1 MGGDAPGRRGTR
13 GKAPKKVGWRR
24 FIPSWKIVLAAM
36 GIGTLASICMIGVAY
51 SMVKVPSVNA
61 DATVQGSTIYYSDGK
76 TPMGKIGSSRT
87 IVPLTQVS
95 KPMQDAALAA
105 EDRKFYSES
114 AISPTGIA
122 RAVINNVSGGNTQGG
137 STITQQYV
145 KNAYLNQQ
153 RTLSRK
159 FKEIFIAVK
168 VGKQQDKKTILQN
181 YLNTIFFGRGANGI
195 EAAAQAY
202 YGVHASQL
210 TVPQAAVLAASI
222 KQPDSGNG
230 SSYYDPRSTGQQH
243 IDAVARYDFVL
254 DGMVKMGSLSPT
266 DYAKYKDHP
275 AMTKKNHGGATYAG
289 QKGYLIQR
297 VKNALHNMKFSDL
310 DLQTKGLK
318 IYTTWDK
325 DLQEKAKVAV
335 EHNLKLHHMPSDTR
349 VGLVSINPKNGEIE
363 AAYGGKDYLKRFVD
377 DAFYATAQV
386 GSGFKPYVLATA
398 LSQDIGLKSEFDASA
413 PAYFDTKG
421 DRVSAGD
428 PDAFQVHNDEGN
440 PVQPVVN
447 LVTATQMSYN
457 TVYVPL
463 GFKAGSDNVLKLAE
477 QAGLPHDAM
486 KPHVGQ
492 SGFFLGQSSMS
503 PLDQATGYAT
513 IANDGEYIRP
523 HTIRKVLDSHF
534 HPYQQAQWKNVE
546 HHRAFDTDVAHDVQ
560 YAMQAVL
567 RSPGTGV
574 RAALPGRQVAGK
586 TGTTNENKSAWF
598 NGFTPNQLVTS
609 VGMWRYDD
617 PVTKG
622 KNKHAARYVAMK
634 NVGGLARINGGD
646 YPAQI
651 WHDYMSSALQGKQVT
666 TFPPPAYVGN
676 TERYATRSPT
686 PTPSDTPTQTPTC
699 QPNQDPITDHCT
711 PDTSTP
717 PQNCTKHP
725 NRPGCPT
732 QNPTTPPKCNPPVF
746 GCETTPPSS
755 GGGGGGGGGQVT
767 QQRAARPLDD

>member
-1 MGGDAPGRRGTR
+1 MG
-13 GKAPKKVGWRR
+13 V
-24 FIPSWKIVLAAM
+24 
-36 GIGTLASICMIGVAY
+36 GTLASICMVGVAY
-51 SMVKVPSVNA
+51 AMVKVPQVNA

-76 TPMGKIGSSRT
+76 TVMGKIGSSRQ
-87 IVPLTQVS
+87 IVKLNEISPA
-95 KPMQDAALAA
+95 MRDAALAA

-122 RAVINNVSGGNTQGG
+122 RAVFNNLSGGDTQGG

-153 RTLSRK
+153 RTFTRK
-159 FKEIFIAVK
+159 FKEIFISVK
-168 VGKQQDKKTILQN
+168 VGKQQDKDTILQN

-195 EAAAQAY
+195 DAAAEAY
-202 YGVHASQL
+202 YKVHAKDL
-210 TVPQAAVLAASI
+210 TVQQAAVLAASI
-222 KQPDSGNG
+222 KEPDDGSGT
-230 SSYYDPRSTGQQH
+230 SYYDPRSTGQKH
-243 IDAVARYDFVL
+243 LDAIARYNFVL
-254 DGMVKMGSLSPT
+254 DGMNKMGKLS
-266 DYAKYKDHP
+266 DADLAKYRDHP
-275 AMTKKNHGGATYAG
+275 TMTVKNSGGATFAG

-297 VKNALHNMKFSDL
+297 VKNAMHNMKFSDQ

-325 DLQEKAKVAV
+325 NLQEKAKVAV
-335 EHNLKLHHMPSDTR
+335 EHNLQSTGMPKDTR

-398 LSQDIGLKSEFDASA
+398 LTQDIGLKSQFDASA

-421 DRVSAGD
+421 DRVHAGD
-428 PDAFQVHNDEGN
+428 PGAFEVHNDEGN

-463 GFKAGSDNVLKLAE
+463 GFKAGSDNVLSLATK
-477 QAGLPHDAM
+477 AGLPEDAM

-523 HTIRKVLDSHF
+523 HTIRKVLDANF
-534 HPYQQAQWKNVE
+534 HPYQQSRWKNVE
-546 HHRAFDTDVAHDVQ
+546 KHRAFDSDVAHDVQ
-560 YAMQAVL
+560 YAMQAVV
-567 RSPGTGV
+567 RSPGTGI
-574 RAALPGRQVAGK
+574 RAALPGREVAGK
-586 TGTTNENKSAWF
+586 TGTTNANKAAWF

-622 KNKHAARYVAMK
+622 KNKHAGRYVSMT
-634 NVGGLARINGGD
+634 NVGGLARVNGGNN
-646 YPAQI
+646 PAQI
-651 WHDYMSSALQGKQVT
+651 WHDYMSSALQGKPVT
-666 TFPPPAYVGN
+666 TFPPAANVGN
-676 TERYATRSPT
+676 PERYATARPT
-686 PTPSDTPTQTPTC
+686 PTPTPTPTETPTCRPDQNPMRDHCKPGQDDGTPDCTLHPHRSQCQNSTPPTQPTC
-699 QPNQDPITDHCT
+699 QPPFGCQ
-711 PDTSTP
+711 STP
-717 PQNCTKHP
+717 P
-725 NRPGCPT
+725 G
-732 QNPTTPPKCNPPVF
+732 
-746 GCETTPPSS
+746 GGS
-755 GGGGGGGGGQVT
+755 GGGKGGNDVQEH
-767 QQRAARPLDD
+767 AARPIDE

>member
-1 MGGDAPGRRGTR
+1 
-13 GKAPKKVGWRR
+13 
-24 FIPSWKIVLAAM
+24 M

-51 SMVKVPSVNA
+51 AMVKVPSVNA

-76 TPMGKIGSSRT
+76 TVMGKLGSSRT
-87 IVPLTQVS
+87 IVSLSQIS

-105 EDRKFYSES
+105 EDRKFYNES

-122 RAVINNVSGGNTQGG
+122 RAVINNVSGGD
-137 STITQQYV
+137 TQQYV
-145 KNAYLNQQ
+145 KNAYLNSQ
-153 RTLSRK
+153 RTFSRK

-181 YLNTIFFGRGANGI
+181 YLNTIYFGRGANGI

-210 TVPQAAVLAASI
+210 TVPQAAVLAGSI
-222 KQPDSGNG
+222 KQPDSGDG
-230 SSYYDPRSTGQQH
+230 SSYYDPRSTGKQH
-243 IDAVARYDFVL
+243 IDAISRYDFVL
-254 DGMVKMGSLSPT
+254 DGMVKMGNLSPA

-275 AMTKKNHGGATYAG
+275 QMTLKNRGGATYAG

-297 VKNALHNMKFSDL
+297 VKNALRNMKFTDL
-310 DLQTKGLK
+310 ELQTKGLK

-325 DLQEKAKVAV
+325 DLQAKAKVAV
-335 EHNLKLHHMPSDTR
+335 EHNLKVHRMPADTR

-398 LSQDIGLKSEFDASA
+398 LSQNIGLKSQFDASA

-421 DRVSAGD
+421 DRVSASD

-440 PVQPVVN
+440 PVQPVVD
-447 LVTATQMSYN
+447 LIRATQMSYN

-463 GFKAGSDNVLKLAE
+463 GFKAGSDNVLSLAE
-477 QAGLPHDAM
+477 KAGLPRDAM
-486 KPHVGQ
+486 KPDVGL

-503 PLDQATGYAT
+503 PLNQATGYAT

-523 HTIRKVLDSHF
+523 HTIRRVLDSQG
-534 HPYQQAQWKNVE
+534 HPYLQQKWKTVE
-546 HHRAFDTDVAHDVQ
+546 RHRAFDPKVAHDVQ

-574 RAALPGRQVAGK
+574 RAALPGRVAAGK
-586 TGTTNENKSAWF
+586 TGTTNENKAAWF

-609 VGMWRYDD
+609 VGMWRFDD
-617 PVTKG
+617 AVTKG
-622 KNKHAARYVAMK
+622 KHKHPARNPSMQ

-651 WHDYMSSALQGKQVT
+651 WHDYMTSALAGKQVT
-666 TFPPPAYVGN
+666 SFQQPSWVGN
-676 TERYATRSPT
+676 PERYATASPT
-686 PTPSDTPTQTPTC
+686 PTPSDTPSQTPTC
-699 QPNQDPITDHCT
+699 RPNQNPITDHCM
-711 PDTSTP
+711 PDQNGS
-717 PQNCTKHP
+717 QNCTLHP
-725 NRPGCPT
+725 GLPKCHSQSPS
-732 QNPTTPPKCNPPVF
+732 TPPKCNPPVF
-746 GCETTPPSS
+746 GCQTTPPDG
-755 GGGGGGGGGQVT
+755 GGGGGGGGGQAT
-767 QQRAARPLDD
+767 QQRAARPLTD